1 MVGSLFLP
9 SHVASFYSNYCKDNI
24 FFVSLQMNAANIRFM
39 KNMSSQQLDLF
50 DDYAL
55 ESQKQQAANR
65 LMVFFEATG
74 IRRSKPLVFGEDNP
88 LCQKEMYVPDIAG
101 KNMGVFYQIIGNLGA
116 YANKEFLDDTDI
128 ILLSDDTL
136 RKLEQGIKD
145 DVVLEMEKRHK
156 KSSAK
161 FLNLLF
167 TCEADFISWVKRRL
181 ETSPDEN
188 TLRLLEIYEKG

>member
-136 RKLEQGIKD
+136 RKLEQGIQSVESTHGHSSHVHNPF
-145 DVVLEMEKRHK
+145 VVLKRPETTEF
-156 KSSAK
+156 SG
-161 FLNLLF
+161 
-167 TCEADFISWVKRRL
+167 EAYGFSL
-181 ETSPDEN
+181 
-188 TLRLLEIYEKG
+188 IYS